1 MYAFHDSHAS
11 VCRSPFGAVPTG
23 TEVCLSIDVFDAP
36 DCRCT
41 LRLWIE
47 GQGEQRYPMEAAPC
61 EGGLRFSCR
70 IPMPAEPGLVWYFF
84 ILEYAGRSV
93 CYGNASQLGGPGAL
107 SDGEPPAWQITV
119 YEPYTIPDWYCRG
132 IVYQIFP
139 DRFARGAD
147 WLQCWEQAAHPDDW
161 VGPPRLLH
169 QSWRDTPFYTRD
181 AQKNVTHWD
190 FFGGTLS
197 GITEHLLYLRSLGVT
212 AIYLNPIFTASSNH
226 KYDTADYMHVD
237 PGFGGD
243 EAFAALAQAA
253 RKNGIRLI
261 LDGVFNH
268 TGMDSIYFNRNG
280 NYGSGG
286 AYQDAQSP
294 YRRWYRLENQQYDCW
309 WGVSDLPNVNERN
322 ESYQDFIYRN
332 PDSVIRHWLRAGA
345 SGWRLDVADELPD
358 GFIAAIRTAM
368 RETDPDALLMGEVWE
383 DASHKESYGQRRRYL
398 LGSELDCT
406 MHYPFRTAVTDFMLG
421 KLDAERLCAQM
432 RSLQEN
438 YPPTAFRAALNLI
451 GSHDRARVLTLMGDT
466 PDGQPLSPAQH
477 ALAVRR
483 VQLLSLLQF
492 TAPGVPCIYYGDEAG
507 VEGGEDPDNRGP
519 FPWGHED
526 PTLMPHYRNLTQLRQ
541 AHPVLTKGGFEPLF
555 FGGDVYGCLRTG
567 ETESILAL
575 ANRSADAPH
584 QVHYRC
590 DAGFALD
597 LLTGRVLPVS
607 DGWIRLELAPLEGVC
622 LCLKPTPPVQTPM
635 GRKAGILCPVAS
647 LPGPHATGTMG
658 ADARAFLRYLK
669 DAGQT
674 IWQILPLNPV
684 GLGNSPYSSPA
695 VFAGDSRLIDP
706 DEPVDE
712 ARYPDWLAANA
723 GWVEDY
729 ALFMALHDAYQAP
742 WQQWPA
748 AARRRENLPA
758 LRRAHAAAVE
768 RYRHEQ
774 FVFWQQWDA
783 LHDYAKSLG
792 MEIVGDVP
800 IYVSEDSVD
809 LWAHPEQFLLDA
821 DGNPTLRAGC
831 PPDYFSEDGQN
842 WKNPLYDWDAMAA
855 DGYQWWQ
862 ARLQHCAAHLDAVR
876 VDHFRAF
883 SAYFAIPTGMH
894 PKDGQWLKGPGLPFW
909 EQMRAALGELHIL
922 AEDLGDLDAG
932 VYSLLAET
940 GLPGMSVWQ
949 FHAAQMRS
957 MDSAVAAHR
966 AFYTGT
972 HDNQTLAG
980 WLADT
985 QPGTDIPAAA
995 REIIE
1000 TLYASDG
1007 AWAILPLQDMLGLGD
1022 EARVNVPGT
1031 VGENWCWRV
1040 RAEQLDRAH
1049 ADRLRELAQKTGRI

>member
-1 MYAFHDSHAS
+1 M
-11 VCRSPFGAVPTG
+11 
-23 TEVCLSIDVFDAP
+23 
-36 DCRCT
+36 
-41 LRLWIE
+41 
-47 GQGEQRYPMEAAPC
+47 
-61 EGGLRFSCR
+61 
-70 IPMPAEPGLVWYFF
+70 
-84 ILEYAGRSV
+84 
-93 CYGNASQLGGPGAL
+93 
-107 SDGEPPAWQITV
+107 
-119 YEPYTIPDWYCRG
+119 
-132 IVYQIFP
+132 
-139 DRFARGAD
+139 
-147 WLQCWEQAAHPDDW
+147 
-161 VGPPRLLH
+161 
-169 QSWRDTPFYTRD
+169 
-181 AQKNVTHWD
+181 
-190 FFGGTLS
+190 
-197 GITEHLLYLRSLGVT
+197 T

-253 RKNGIRLI
+253 RANGIRLI

-695 VFAGDSRLIDP
+695 VFAGDPRLIDP

-758 LRRAHAAAVE
+758 LRRAHAAAVG
-768 RYRHEQ
+768 
-774 FVFWQQWDA
+774 A
-783 LHDYAKSLG
+783 LPSRTVRLLAA
-792 MEIVGDVP
+792 VG
-800 IYVSEDSVD
+800 
-809 LWAHPEQFLLDA
+809 
-821 DGNPTLRAGC
+821 RA
-831 PPDYFSEDGQN
+831 
-842 WKNPLYDWDAMAA
+842 
-855 DGYQWWQ
+855 
-862 ARLQHCAAHLDAVR
+862 ARLRQVAGNGDCRRRAHLRQRGQRRPLGRIRSNSCWMQTATPRSARAAPRITSQRTDRTGKTRSTTGTPWPRTATSGGR
-876 VDHFRAF
+876 RGCSTAPRIWTRYEVDHFRAF

-909 EQMRAALGELHIL
+909 EQMRATLGELHIL

-972 HDNQTLAG
+972 HDNQKRFG
-980 WLADT
+980 WLAG
-985 QPGTDIPAAA
+985 PHAA
-995 REIIE
+995 R
-1000 TLYASDG
+1000 DG
-1007 AWAILPLQDMLGLGD
+1007 YP
-1022 EARVNVPGT
+1022 RRSPRN
-1031 VGENWCWRV
+1031 
-1040 RAEQLDRAH
+1040 H
-1049 ADRLRELAQKTGRI
+1049 